1 MTLLYICIIINNTK
15 CEEFQRKAVSALR
28 LEIDMTSNV
37 PIYRQ
42 IRDQI
47 VRGAARGELAPG
59 ERLPTVRQLAADLS
73 VNPMTVNKAYALLK
87 SEGLLVMDRRR
98 GAQMCESFAQSG
110 SPDDDFDRKASL
122 LLSEARTKG
131 VSKRVLLARIAEIA
145 DTLYQDGEESK

>member
-1 MTLLYICIIINNTK
+1 M
-15 CEEFQRKAVSALR
+15 R
-28 LEIDMTSNV
+28 LEIDMTSSV

-131 VSKRVLLARIAEIA
+131 VSKQVLLARIEEIA

>member
-1 MTLLYICIIINNTK
+1 M
-15 CEEFQRKAVSALR
+15 R

-131 VSKRVLLARIAEIA
+131 VSKQVLLARIEEIA